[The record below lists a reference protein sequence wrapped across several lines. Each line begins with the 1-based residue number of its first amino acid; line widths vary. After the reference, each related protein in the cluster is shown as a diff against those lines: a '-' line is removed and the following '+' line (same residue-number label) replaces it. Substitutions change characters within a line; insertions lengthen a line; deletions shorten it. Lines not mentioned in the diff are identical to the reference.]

1 MNSLCERTFGAAS
14 ELESNYN
21 GPFFFFFLQQAFYW
35 TSHSFYVERSHIR
48 SSLKS

>member
-21 GPFFFFFLQQAFYW
+21 GPFFFFFFTTGVLLDLTLFLCGAEPY
-35 TSHSFYVERSHIR
+35 
-48 SSLKS
+48 

>member
-1 MNSLCERTFGAAS
+1 MNRLCERTFGAAS

-21 GPFFFFFLQQAFYW
+21 GPFFFFFFYNRRFIGPH
-35 TSHSFYVERSHIR
+35 TLYVERSHIR